1 MLRMTPMAPTV
12 LDVPGRRT
20 VIKDTAPDNPML
32 IIYSGRQKQTVNYI
46 TV

>member
-12 LDVPGRRT
+12 LDVPGRT
-20 VIKDTAPDNPML
+20 VIKDTAPANPML